1 MVDEIM
7 QNVHEKLKKEILKD
21 KQLYTSSSKDISTPS
36 DCSSTTNSTSS
47 TSSST
52 GNSITRSS
60 DAYIYGAGSIA
71 VLAIC

>member
-1 MVDEIM
+1 M
-7 QNVHEKLKKEILKD
+7 QNVQKKLKEEIIKD
-21 KQLYTSSSKDISTPS
+21 KQLYTSSSKDNSTPS
-36 DCSSTTNSTSS
+36 DCSSYSTSP